1 MHSLCGAENYVK
13 KDETEKIAADNKR
26 MRKTDRKR
34 NLILVS
40 KIDRGTES
48 TTSQLHIRNDKAHH

>member
-1 MHSLCGAENYVK
+1 MHSLYGAENYVK
-13 KDETEKIAADNKR
+13 KDETERIAANNKR

-34 NLILVS
+34 NLILLSNV
-40 KIDRGTES
+40 DRGIES